1 MTTLPPSPSQAPA
14 FAALVRTTGAR
25 GRSLQESLQSLALQ
39 SLPCIAVVI
48 VHGSLETYARV
59 REGCGQSGSPDLVR
73 VLHAPDMDPR
83 RKRGYPINV
92 GLDYC
97 LGQLPDLQYLFLLDD
112 DDIVYPFF
120 TGTMALAFRASEADV
135 VYATAN
141 CREAGKPL
149 TAAYPYRPYT
159 HLFDRNF
166 IPSNGYAIRAE
177 ALRRCSVRVAEDL
190 DYLEDWLFLLR
201 LLESGL
207 RFYGLDTTLSE
218 FRAESAADFAHRHD
232 LEVSEIRLSSRP
244 SLHQHLGLSG
254 ARRRSRPSRRRP
266 LPFAPRGR
274 GKGGISF
281 RRFLHDGRPSP
292 PDLGTRTFLLLEMH
306 EAPAR
311 SGRGLVA
318 PAQRAEVGRRRVTP
332 GITAL
337 LPLLVRDPGSS
348 EVSRLLRA
356 AGSVLSQECDLP
368 LELLIVD
375 DGSEPEARSL
385 PALRP
390 LLDDGRVRL
399 IRLARNY
406 GIASALNAGLTQARY
421 GLIARIDADDVWRP
435 GKLARQAALLR
446 ADPDLT
452 LVASSMRLVHPDS
465 PHLDRDDLR
474 GGDWAHALSLTER
487 IGCPFPHGSVL
498 ARREVFERVGGY
510 PQAAVFQHA
519 EDFALWAQWIRFFK
533 VAICDEVLFEYTV
546 SEEQISARFAA
557 EQRKAAAAAQRALRV
572 LAAPARIP
580 QAVGQMAMALGL
592 DLLSAS
598 SVLFTAWKYY
608 EFILADAGS
617 YETAAALFPDRAV
630 HRWEDV
636 HTLLADRF
644 FYLHRGPL
652 DRPLQSARS
661 VHTVDDVPC
670 PATGLA

>member
-218 FRAESAADFAHRHD
+218 FRAESAADFAHRHN
-232 LEVSEIRLSSRP
+232 LEVWKSDSLHVRHYINTSAFPVPGADLARLGGGRSP
-244 SLHQHLGLSG
+244 SLREDEEREGYRFADSSMTAALH
-254 ARRRSRPSRRRP
+254 RRIWELEHSFSWKCTKP
-266 LPFAPRGR
+266 LR
-274 GKGGISF
+274 
-281 RRFLHDGRPSP
+281 
-292 PDLGTRTFLLLEMH
+292 DL
-306 EAPAR
+306 
-311 SGRGLVA
+311 
-318 PAQRAEVGRRRVTP
+318 
-332 GITAL
+332 
-337 LPLLVRDPGSS
+337 
-348 EVSRLLRA
+348 
-356 AGSVLSQECDLP
+356 AG
-368 LELLIVD
+368 
-375 DGSEPEARSL
+375 
-385 PALRP
+385 
-390 LLDDGRVRL
+390 
-399 IRLARNY
+399 
-406 GIASALNAGLTQARY
+406 
-421 GLIARIDADDVWRP
+421 
-435 GKLARQAALLR
+435 ALLR
-446 ADPDLT
+446 LH
-452 LVASSMRLVHPDS
+452 SGRKS
-465 PHLDRDDLR
+465 
-474 GGDWAHALSLTER
+474 GG
-487 IGCPFPHGSVL
+487 
-498 ARREVFERVGGY
+498 
-510 PQAAVFQHA
+510 A
-519 EDFALWAQWIRFFK
+519 E
-533 VAICDEVLFEYTV
+533 
-546 SEEQISARFAA
+546 
-557 EQRKAAAAAQRALRV
+557 
-572 LAAPARIP
+572 
-580 QAVGQMAMALGL
+580 
-592 DLLSAS
+592 
-598 SVLFTAWKYY
+598 
-608 EFILADAGS
+608 
-617 YETAAALFPDRAV
+617 
-630 HRWEDV
+630 
-636 HTLLADRF
+636 
-644 FYLHRGPL
+644 
-652 DRPLQSARS
+652 
-661 VHTVDDVPC
+661 
-670 PATGLA
+670 